1 MSLNIGLVMD
11 LTGLFVCAASAIYLF
26 GRIEGRLNTIE
37 YLVRELIK
45 SHMEGQ

>member
-1 MSLNIGLVMD
+1 MIDFS
-11 LTGLFVCAASAIYLF
+11 GLFVFAVSAIYLF

-37 YLVRELIK
+37 YMVRELIK